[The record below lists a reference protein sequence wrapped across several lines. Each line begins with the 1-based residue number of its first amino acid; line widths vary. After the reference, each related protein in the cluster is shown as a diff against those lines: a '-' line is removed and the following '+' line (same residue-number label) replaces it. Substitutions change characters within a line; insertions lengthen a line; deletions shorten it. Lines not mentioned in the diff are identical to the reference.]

1 MKLHEFVEG
10 EEFRQSSTTKMYQAR
25 VLAACVHINGFAV
38 VKIGEEKGEV
48 METCIKQNGREGSYL
63 SEG

>member
-1 MKLHEFVEG
+1 VKLQFVEG

-25 VLAACVHINGFAV
+25 VLAACMHINGFAV

-48 METCIKQNGREGSYL
+48 METCIKQNGR
-63 SEG
+63 

>member
-1 MKLHEFVEG
+1 MKLQFVEG
-10 EEFRQSSTTKMYQAR
+10 EEFRQYQAR
-25 VLAACVHINGFAV
+25 VLGACMHINGFAV